1 MRQKILIVD
10 DTPADIETLNELFQ
24 DEHETYA
31 ALSGREGLEL
41 ALSLDPDVILLDLM
55 LPDLDGYEVCAK
67 LADDLRT
74 KDIPVVLLTALEETE
89 DAQRGLNCGAADYL
103 PKPFRPATAKMR
115 VRNLLELKSHRDEL
129 SQRDSRDSLT
139 GLPNRLRFERYLE
152 SEWQRSLRSGKP
164 LSLVLLDLD
173 AFHAYNELYGDTAGD
188 ECLRVVAQTLA
199 AEVSRPGDLLARYG
213 GGSFACLLPETEREG
228 AWLVAEKLR
237 QAIGDLM
244 LPHGTSPV
252 ASHVTASGG
261 VVACRPTAKTGP
273 AGLVDAAKEA
283 LAQAKAKGRNQVFT
297 RWVDTE

>member
-1 MRQKILIVD
+1 MGQKILIVD
-10 DTPADIETLNELFQ
+10 ETPADIQALNDLFQ
-24 DEHETYA
+24 DEHDTFV
-31 ALSGREGLEL
+31 ALSGAEGLEL
-41 ALSLDPDVILLDLM
+41 ALDLSPDLILLDLM
-55 LPDLDGYEVCAK
+55 LPDMDGYEACTR
-67 LADDLRT
+67 LNTDLRT

-89 DAQRGLNCGAADYL
+89 DAHRGLNCGAADYL
-103 PKPFRPATAKMR
+103 PKPFRPAVARMR
-115 VRNLLELKSHRDEL
+115 VRNLLELKRHRDEL

-139 GLPNRLRFERYLE
+139 GLPNRLRFERYLA

-173 AFHAYNELYGDTAGD
+173 AFHAYNERYGDVAGD

-199 AEVSRPGDLLARYG
+199 AEISRPGDLLARYG

-244 LPHGTSPV
+244 LPHAASPV
-252 ASHVTASGG
+252 AGHMTASGG
-261 VVACRPTAKTGP
+261 VVACQPTAKADA

-283 LAQAKAKGRNQVFT
+283 LAQAKEKGRNQVFT
-297 RWVDTE
+297 RLLEE